1 MMYIKKLLG
10 TEFLSILVD
19 LPRQYPSV
27 MRKNQQFSTFLQR
40 SILRLFVRT
49 AKKGRDENQLQTKL
63 SILRLSAL
71 IVLPSGIRKLPAALS
86 TFFMLTLT
94 RRHCQRTPLRVVPF
108 PEIFVCKA
116 PSLLSSFDRFA
127 HPTIAASR
135 RSQTQN
141 RVPERRKDTQCQSV
155 HAPETP
161 CTQEQYQKLTQ
172 CRSTHS

>member
-71 IVLPSGIRKLPAALS
+71 IVLPSGIRKLPAAQHVCHAYSDEKALS
-86 TFFMLTLT
+86 KNSSSSCTVSRNLCL
-94 RRHCQRTPLRVVPF
+94 Q
-108 PEIFVCKA
+108 
-116 PSLLSSFDRFA
+116 SSFSS
-127 HPTIAASR
+127 I
-135 RSQTQN
+135 
-141 RVPERRKDTQCQSV
+141 VI
-155 HAPETP
+155 
-161 CTQEQYQKLTQ
+161 
-172 CRSTHS
+172 